1 LDEIRVRIALHSIIR
16 EGAETDYE
24 KTHEAVPQGLMD
36 SFDRFGISSW
46 TIWRSGRDLFHVV
59 VADDYDAA
67 DALLADDPANAEWQA
82 MIGPFVDRFVGGQD
96 GGGGPL
102 RQVWDFESQK
112 RHGRAR
118 EEGGTR

>member
-1 LDEIRVRIALHSIIR
+1 MRIALHSIIR
-16 EGAETDYE
+16 EGAEAEYE
-24 KTHEAVPQGLMD
+24 KTHEAVPQGLID
-36 SFDRFGISSW
+36 SFDRFGIRSW

-67 DALLADDPANAEWQA
+67 DALLASDCTSL
-82 MIGPFVDRFVGGQD
+82 IGLRGPFVDRFVGGQD

-112 RHGRAR
+112 RRGRAR